1 MNTITVTYTLYFY
14 LKNYPEYRFTKC
26 KKCFNTKTGRQIKQ
40 VTNKG
45 SIGYNIRGKF
55 RSLSQLKNQ
64 LVKITK
70 DECPF

>member
-1 MNTITVTYTLYFY
+1 MNTITVTYTLYFT
-14 LKNYPEYRFTKC
+14 LKDYPEYKFTKC
-26 KKCFNTKTGRQIKQ
+26 KKCFNTKTGRLIKQ

-70 DECPF
+70 DKCPF